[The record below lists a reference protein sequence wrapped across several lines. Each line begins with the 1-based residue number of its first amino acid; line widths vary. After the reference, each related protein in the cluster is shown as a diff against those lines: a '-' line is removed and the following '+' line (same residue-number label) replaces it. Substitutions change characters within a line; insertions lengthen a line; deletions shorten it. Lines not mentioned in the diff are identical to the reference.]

1 MRAPLNQDERKA
13 RDEWIKRTLGGIPAS
28 DDWPQAFVAFIED
41 MIDSERDIL
50 LAPPISCSA
59 EDRLYN
65 AGRSAAFQDVLS
77 RLERFQRALHADPR
91 QVRLPETA
99 RNSTKQHATA
109 SSPST

>member
-1 MRAPLNQDERKA
+1 MRAPLTKEERTA

-41 MIDSERDIL
+41 MIDNERDML
-50 LAPPISCSA
+50 LAPPVSCGA

-65 AGRSAAFQDVLS
+65 AGRSAAFHDVLS

-91 QVRLPETA
+91 QVRSAGTA
-99 RNSTKQHATA
+99 RNSTEQHSSA
-109 SSPST
+109 SVPST